1 MIVPVLIAAASLA
14 GITSPALA
22 PAEPPAPA
30 ARNRTTTTDTY
41 RARYEPHRD
50 VYCIRIFDDP
60 APAEPYPGATGET
73 CQSRARWATEGL
85 TITDPRHDTAASAG
99 KS

>member
-14 GITSPALA
+14 GIAPPAH
-22 PAEPPAPA
+22 APA